1 MFLCFVVTDEIIQ
14 KENAGFYSVQCLS
27 ELNFAARD
35 FFISNGW
42 NSNLRKTLM
51 AEKKGVDK
59 VTFGKSKG
67 IFVRVTELPRVADIG
82 VAP

>member
-1 MFLCFVVTDEIIQ
+1 
-14 KENAGFYSVQCLS
+14 
-27 ELNFAARD
+27 
-35 FFISNGW
+35 
-42 NSNLRKTLM
+42 M

-82 VAP
+82 VAVFAFDATMEQVQQVRLSSWL